1 VASEKIY
8 NSNTWTQA
16 RFNSFIKGG
25 LRQISYRWPP
35 KYLVKKAAWRS
46 RGTYLCAGYR
56 KRSHKVSLSI
66 TEKKAKVNNV
76 FVDHIDPVIDPEK
89 GFESWDRVIERMFCE
104 TEGLQVLCRAC
115 HKEKTSDERKR
126 KL

>member
-35 KYLVKKAAWRS
+35 KYLVKKAAWRA
-46 RGTYLCAGYR
+46 RGTYLCAGYG